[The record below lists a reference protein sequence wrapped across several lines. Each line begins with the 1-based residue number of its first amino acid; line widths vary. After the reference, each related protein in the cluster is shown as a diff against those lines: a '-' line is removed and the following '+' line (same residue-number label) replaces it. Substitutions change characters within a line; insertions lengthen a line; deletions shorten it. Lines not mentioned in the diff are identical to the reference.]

1 MTTLTEKVT
10 VLITAN
16 LHALVDQALQRNSLA
31 VVDQYLRQV
40 EDQLLN
46 LSDAAATVGGEVK
59 SLERRLGE
67 LERQAAEL
75 DQAVDRLL
83 AQGQEPAAAAAQ
95 SRLNGLRQ
103 LSETYRAHQHRH
115 AQEYQQL
122 LEMRAKLEARQAAMR
137 QQRSELQALLDL
149 ARSKEA
155 VVRTLRHLDDLR
167 GAGDSDIG
175 RLAQSIYA
183 RLDQASA
190 AVELRVATLDEQIE
204 QVLDQKV
211 IAGQLAE
218 RRERLH
224 LAAASH

>member
-40 EDQLLN
+40 DDQLISLA
-46 LSDAAATVGGEVK
+46 DAAATVGGEVK
-59 SLERRLGE
+59 SLERRLGDLDRE
-67 LERQAAEL
+67 AAEL

-95 SRLNGLRQ
+95 RRLNGLRQ
-103 LSETYRAHQHRH
+103 LCATYRAQQARH
-115 AQEYQQL
+115 TQEYQQL
-122 LEMRAKLEARQAAMR
+122 LEMRTKLEARQAALR

-155 VVRTLRHLDDLR
+155 VVRTLRSLDEAR
-167 GAGDSDIG
+167 GAGDSDLS
-175 RLAQSIYA
+175 RLAQSIYV

-190 AVELRVATLDEQIE
+190 AVELRAATLDEQID
-204 QVLDQKV
+204 QALDQDTV
-211 IAGQLAE
+211 AGQLAE

-224 LAAASH
+224 LPAAGR

>member
-40 EDQLLN
+40 DDQLAN
-46 LSDAAATVGGEVK
+46 LADAAATVGGEVK
-59 SLERRLGE
+59 SLERRLGD
-67 LERQAAEL
+67 LDQQAAEL

-83 AQGQEPAAAAAQ
+83 TQGQEPAAAAAQ

-103 LSETYRAHQHRH
+103 LRETYQAHHGRH

-122 LEMRAKLEARQAAMR
+122 LEMRTKLETRQAAMR
-137 QQRSELQALLDL
+137 QQRAELQALLEL

-155 VVRTLRHLDDLR
+155 VARTLRSLDDVR
-167 GAGDSDIG
+167 GAGDSDLS
-175 RLAQSIYA
+175 RLAQGIYA
-183 RLDQASA
+183 RLDQAST
-190 AVELRVATLDEQIE
+190 AVELRAATLDEQIE
-204 QVLDQKV
+204 RVLDQQT

-218 RRERLH
+218 RRERLR
-224 LAAASH
+224 LPAAGR